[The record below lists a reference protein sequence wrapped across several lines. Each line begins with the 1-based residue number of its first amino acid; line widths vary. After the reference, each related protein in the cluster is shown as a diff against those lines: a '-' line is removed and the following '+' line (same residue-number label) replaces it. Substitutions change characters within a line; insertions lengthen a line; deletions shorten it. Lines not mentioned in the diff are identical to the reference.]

1 MWRLSD
7 SQFNK
12 LKSGTTKN
20 NTEVTLNLSSN
31 IIGKTNDE
39 TNFPSK
45 LLLTD
50 RQFFK
55 LGKAFMNNQ
64 IIKISNYQKLSYLI

>member
-1 MWRLSD
+1 M
-7 SQFNK
+7 
-12 LKSGTTKN
+12 KSATTKN
-20 NTEVTLNLSSN
+20 ATEVTLNLSSD
-31 IIGKTNDE
+31 IIGNRNDE

-55 LGKAFMNNQ
+55 LRKPFTNN
-64 IIKISNYQKLSYLI
+64 